1 MTLREDELSD
11 RDKLGEEKNN
21 ELGDGDKL
29 NDGGS
34 DFDLSLEVD

>member
-29 NDGGS
+29 NDGGP
-34 DFDLSLEVD
+34 F

>member
-29 NDGGS
+29 NEGDP
-34 DFDLSLEVD
+34 F